1 MKSLGSFIIKPE
13 EYRYDNQI
21 KIGDKS
27 LITNT
32 KVEDHRSVSKRA
44 TVVSIPL
51 STRTDIKPGDSV
63 IVHHN
68 VFRRFYDVRGN
79 EKNSGSYFKDDMYF
93 CDVAQIYMYK
103 KEDNWCTN
111 LEYCFV
117 SPIEETSDFSLEKE
131 QKHIGILKYGNK
143 SLEALKIVPGDLVG
157 FTKNSEFEFVVDG
170 KRMYCMKSN
179 DIVIKYEYKGNEKEY
194 NPSWAKSR

>member
-44 TVVSIPL
+44 IVVSIPL
-51 STRTDIKPGDSV
+51 SIRTDMKPGDSV

-68 VFRRFYDVRGN
+68 V
-79 EKNSGSYFKDDMYF
+79 
-93 CDVAQIYMYK
+93 
-103 KEDNWCTN
+103 
-111 LEYCFV
+111 LE
-117 SPIEETSDFSLEKE
+117 
-131 QKHIGILKYGNK
+131 
-143 SLEALKIVPGDLVG
+143 G
-157 FTKNSEFEFVVDG
+157 FTTLE
-170 KRMYCMKSN
+170 
-179 DIVIKYEYKGNEKEY
+179 EK
-194 NPSWAKSR
+194 KK

>member
-44 TVVSIPL
+44 IIVSIPL
-51 STRTDIKPGDSV
+51 SIKTDMKPGDSV

-68 VFRRFYDVRGN
+68 VFRRFYDVRGV
-79 EKNSGSYFKDDMYF
+79 EKNSGSYFKEDMYF
-93 CDVAQIYMYK
+93 CDAAQIYMYK
-103 KEDNWCTN
+103 KENNWRTN

-143 SLEALKIVPGDLVG
+143 SLEALKITPGDLVG

-194 NPSWAKSR
+194 NPSWAESR

>member
-13 EYRYDNQI
+13 ESRYDNQI

-79 EKNSGSYFKDDMYF
+79 EKTV
-93 CDVAQIYMYK
+93 VAISKMI
-103 KEDNWCTN
+103 CIFAT
-111 LEYCFV
+111 L
-117 SPIEETSDFSLEKE
+117 
-131 QKHIGILKYGNK
+131 LKYICIRKKTIG
-143 SLEALKIVPGDLVG
+143 VQ
-157 FTKNSEFEFVVDG
+157 T
-170 KRMYCMKSN
+170 
-179 DIVIKYEYKGNEKEY
+179 
-194 NPSWAKSR
+194 